1 MNSPR
6 IDDGFWQ
13 YLMESQASRQPKD
26 VPLELMPA
34 LRARYGNL
42 LREGI
47 ASVAVGGLGADCDCA
62 TVLEAGASSRRIQL
76 DRWLKPDGSVSDLFQ
91 VEERID
97 PLTTARS
104 LMLCMY
110 ESRDLLQ
117 ELALFTPHGQSLMED
132 IAASACE
139 VNDCDNQVET
149 AKTVGGAYLEA
160 ASTLASHMAPAA
172 RDSIEAVVLKK
183 YKSTEAF
190 GVGDEDAENEW
201 QELGS
206 ILCADSHDLR
216 EIGLGELRRQI
227 DAALKRLSPAEQTAL
242 WFEYGSAKSFIDDNP
257 KSPDSWTY
265 FSLSDDTDSC
275 DEISEQIVNRM
286 IGAAMDDWENRPQ
299 H

>member
-13 YLMESQASRQPKD
+13 YLMESQASRQPED
-26 VPLELMPA
+26 MPLELMPA

-47 ASVAVGGLGADCDCA
+47 ASVTVGGLGVDSCCV
-62 TVLEAGASSRRIQL
+62 TVLEAGASTRRIRL
-76 DRWLKPDGSVSDLFQ
+76 DQWLKPAGFVSDLLE
-91 VEERID
+91 VESV
-97 PLTTARS
+97 PSLTTARS

-110 ESRDLLQ
+110 ERRDLLQ
-117 ELALFTPHGQSLMED
+117 ELALFTPHGQSVLENL
-132 IAASACE
+132 AASACE
-139 VNDCDNQVET
+139 LNDCDGQVEA
-149 AKTVGGAYLEA
+149 AKTVGSTYLDA
-160 ASTLASHMAPAA
+160 ASTLASYLAPAA
-172 RDSIEAVVLKK
+172 RDAVEAAVLKK
-183 YKSTEAF
+183 YKETEAF

-206 ILCADSHDLR
+206 ILYADGHLLR

-227 DAALKRLSPAEQTAL
+227 DASLKRLNPAERTAL

-257 KSPDSWTY
+257 KSRGSRTY

-275 DEISEQIVNRM
+275 EQISEQIVNRM
-286 IGAAMDDWENRPQ
+286 IGVAMDDWENRAQ